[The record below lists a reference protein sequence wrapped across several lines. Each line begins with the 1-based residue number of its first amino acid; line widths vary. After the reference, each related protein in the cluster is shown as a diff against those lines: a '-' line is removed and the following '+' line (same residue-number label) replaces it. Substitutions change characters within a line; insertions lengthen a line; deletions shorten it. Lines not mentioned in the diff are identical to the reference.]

1 MLFFILESSH
11 VLCFSFSAS
20 NDEFAWGDWTQLT
33 FSCPHFFGIRSEEV
47 PLPSNPIT
55 TLSTPN
61 LPPAAMIFT
70 AAATTAAVAT
80 ARPVA
85 AIEEQFQR
93 PGAVLTWNRDSTR
106 VEIPNRH
113 HPDEAA
119 YHHSCSKIFRSIED
133 RNTKYQQDACEVIK
147 TWSDPARIL
156 YLDKSRREIL
166 RAGLSAFYTAIPEP
180 EDLAVFKRECTVDMA
195 NTLREYWSD
204 PARIFRL
211 SGCHQETLRGSLD
224 AFLTAYPEHDELIK
238 FEAACK
244 ADMTASER
252 IFHSI
257 VDGFQC
263 AFGPSLYD
271 RDELLN
277 RGFKKGIDS
286 TANRKARVAAIES
299 MRKAKRAD
307 IVKAHRLVEATATR
321 ATEAPVQLIQTILG
335 VKRAASLSVEEPA
348 HKKRKTNRPSDA
360 ATAIEA
366 ILEAED
372 ITPVEHVEA
381 LEHAVDEEVNFG
393 ADMDE
398 PLFDDVIFEAE
409 PALTVGEPLFAGI
422 EDEVVVKPR
431 MLKEIE
437 CKLDGV
443 YWAPVTGRRVR
454 RAPVRS

>member
-1 MLFFILESSH
+1 
-11 VLCFSFSAS
+11 
-20 NDEFAWGDWTQLT
+20 
-33 FSCPHFFGIRSEEV
+33 
-47 PLPSNPIT
+47 
-55 TLSTPN
+55 
-61 LPPAAMIFT
+61 MIF

-113 HPDEAA
+113 HPDEVA
-119 YHHSCSKIFRSIED
+119 YHHSCSTNYRANEA
-133 RNTKYQQDACEVIK
+133 RNSQYQQDVCEVIM

-156 YLDKSRREIL
+156 YLEKSRREIL

-180 EDLAVFKRECTVDMA
+180 KDLAVFEGACTADMA

-244 ADMTASER
+244 ADMAASER

-299 MRKAKRAD
+299 TRKAKRAD
-307 IVKAHRLVEATATR
+307 IVKAHRLVEANATR
-321 ATEAPVQLIQTILG
+321 ATEAPVQLIQTVLG
-335 VKRAASLSVEEPA
+335 VKRAASLSVEEPVN
-348 HKKRKTNRPSDA
+348 KKRKTNRPSDA

-366 ILEAED
+366 ILEAEGV
-372 ITPVEHVEA
+372 TPVERVEA

-398 PLFDDVIFEAE
+398 PLFDDDVVFEEE
-409 PALTVGEPLFAGI
+409 PALTVGEPLFAGIEDEAADIVAEEPALTVGEPLFVGI

-454 RAPVRS
+454 RAPVRL